1 MPLGKIEVAVCDTD
15 HGYRER
21 FVTYLVE
28 HKSKEFTVHAFS
40 SAEYFL
46 EALEKCGFDIAVFGR
61 GFAEA
66 EETVRGQGIPLVLLK
81 DTLTECA
88 AESSPY
94 LEGEKIM
101 IASVFRYQPVETILH
116 EVQAMAG
123 GSKTEKE
130 TFMRLARL
138 EVIGVFSPIVHEMQM
153 PFSLVLTELL
163 AEKRKV
169 LYINL
174 MRFSGFLELFGL
186 PGSCDM
192 GDIILRLRGR
202 RLKTENFRKCVYEN
216 NGIYYIPPFGNPDN
230 LYDMTGRDLLDFLSF
245 LEAETD
251 FETVLLDLGEGIRNL
266 QEILGACSSIYCLVK
281 AGFFYETRFAE
292 FQEYLQKSG
301 VQAVAERLQMV
312 ALPFS
317 AKQLRGG
324 MDVRRQLLW
333 SEFGDYVRKIFQ
345 GGGL

>member
-1 MPLGKIEVAVCDTD
+1 M
-15 HGYRER
+15 
-21 FVTYLVE
+21 
-28 HKSKEFTVHAFS
+28 
-40 SAEYFL
+40 
-46 EALEKCGFDIAVFGR
+46 
-61 GFAEA
+61 
-66 EETVRGQGIPLVLLK
+66 RGQGIPLVLLK
-81 DTLTECA
+81 DTMTECA

-138 EVIGVFSPIVHEMQM
+138 EVIGVCSPIVHEMQM

-281 AGFFYETRFAE
+281 AGFFYETRIAE

-301 VQAVAERLQMV
+301 AQAVAERLQMV

-333 SEFGDYVRKIFQ
+333 SEFGDYVRKIFR